1 MSGWLLDTN
10 VISELRKSHC
20 DAHVKSW
27 SERYPPTSYFLSR
40 VTLAEIRFG
49 IERVAEGTDFR
60 TDLESWLENTLR
72 PWFANRI
79 LEIDEDVILTWRRM
93 VEIGRT
99 RNHTF
104 SQPDLFIA
112 ATASVHNL
120 CVVTRNTDDFVTAHV
135 PVLNPWMDD
144 EPRKGF

>member
-1 MSGWLLDTN
+1 MNGWLLDTN

-27 SERYPPTSYFLSR
+27 SERHPPTSFYLSR

-49 IERVAEGTDFR
+49 IEHVAPGSVFR
-60 TDLESWLENTLR
+60 SELENWLERTLR

-93 VEIGRT
+93 VALGKT
-99 RNHTF
+99 RHHTF

-112 ATASVHNL
+112 ATASVHGL
-120 CVVTRNTDDFVTAHV
+120 CVVTRNIGDFLAARV
-135 PVLNPWMDD
+135 PVLDPWTDD
-144 EPRKGF
+144 EPRTA